1 MKIFYLIGILGLLLS
16 SSCQQ
21 QEEDNYTAPDPVYQN
36 RSVKR
41 GVSFNYQLIDDV
53 NLLGQGIS
61 WSYNWASSLSFTFD
75 QAIDNNQI
83 DYCPMAW
90 NGVNASELRTYVA
103 AHPNCEYLLA
113 FNEPNLTDQA
123 NMTPTEAAAK
133 WDDVKSIADELNLKI
148 ISPAMNYGTLDGYS
162 DPIVWLDEFF
172 SLVSIDDVDGIA
184 VHCYMAN
191 AGSLKLYIE
200 RYKKYNKPIWLTE
213 FCAWD
218 GLNSSSFK
226 ALGQQQYLSD
236 AVNYL
241 EGDSSVYRY
250 AWFIPRASGS
260 ADNFPYNFLL
270 QNNGS
275 AELTTLG
282 KIFVQ
287 MSSLDKSIY
296 YVEQQTI
303 EAEHYSSICIA
314 EAADGTWVNG
324 PKLRVTTDAPN
335 ESLELYNFLPGQ
347 WVEYQIQADRTKNF
361 LLELRYACFVDSEL
375 EILIDGESE
384 TAFTMTNTGKDYI
397 WSNADIPIGLIE
409 GKHTLRIGLTKG
421 TFCLNWLKFE

>member
-1 MKIFYLIGILGLLLS
+1 MRIFYIIGILWLLLS
-16 SSCQQ
+16 SSCKQ
-21 QEEDNYTAPDPVYQN
+21 QEEDNYLASDPVCQT
-36 RSVKR
+36 RSSKR
-41 GVSFNYQLIDDV
+41 GVSFNYQLTDDV

-61 WSYNWASSLSFTFD
+61 WSYNWASSLNSIFD
-75 QAIDNNQI
+75 QVMDDNNI

-90 NGVNASELRTYVA
+90 NGVNQTELRNYVA
-103 AHPNCEYLLA
+103 SHPNCKYLLA
-113 FNEPNLTDQA
+113 FNEPNITDQA
-123 NMTPTEAAAK
+123 NMTPAEAALK

-148 ISPAMNYGTLDGYS
+148 ISPAMNYGTLNGYS

-172 SLVSIDDVDGIA
+172 TLVSIDDIDAIA

-200 RYKKYNKPIWLTE
+200 RFKKYNKPIWLTE

-218 GLNSSSFK
+218 GLNSDNFK

-241 EGDSSVYRY
+241 EGDSLVFRY

-260 ADNFPYNFLL
+260 ADDFPYNFLL

-282 KIFVQ
+282 QIFVQ
-287 MSSLDKSIY
+287 MSSQDKSIY

-314 EAADGTWVNG
+314 QAEEGTWVNG
-324 PKLRVTTDAPN
+324 PKLRITTDAPN
-335 ESLELYNFLPGQ
+335 ESLELYNFLAGQ
-347 WVEYQIQADRTKNF
+347 WVEYQVQADRSKDF
-361 LLELRYACFVDSEL
+361 LLELRYACFVDSDL
-375 EILIDGESE
+375 EIDIDGGYH
-384 TAFTMTNTGKDYI
+384 TAYTLTNTGKDYI
-397 WSNADIPIGLIE
+397 WSIADIPVKLSE
-409 GKHTLRIGLTKG
+409 GKHTIRIKLTKG
-421 TFCLNWLKFE
+421 TFCLNWLKFI